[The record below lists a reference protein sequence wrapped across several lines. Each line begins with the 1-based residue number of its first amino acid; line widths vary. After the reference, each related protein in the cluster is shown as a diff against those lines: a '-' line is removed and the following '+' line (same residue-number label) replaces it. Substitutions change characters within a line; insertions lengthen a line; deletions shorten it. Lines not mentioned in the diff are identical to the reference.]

1 MLTTELAVDPL
12 LRGVFCGGIRG
23 ESNGLM
29 DGCDME
35 GADVPEARLSI
46 DFRGLAEDISVG
58 RKMAESNGYR
68 ADRGEPLSKHDKGQL
83 FGSRAKP
90 QVVAN
95 PLAPLSKIN
104 RYR

>member
-1 MLTTELAVDPL
+1 
-12 LRGVFCGGIRG
+12 
-23 ESNGLM
+23 
-29 DGCDME
+29 
-35 GADVPEARLSI
+35 
-46 DFRGLAEDISVG
+46 
-58 RKMAESNGYR
+58 MAESNGYR

-95 PLAPLSKIN
+95 LLAPLSKMN